1 MRDTIEMAKPS
12 GADLWWDTGKGKH
25 MKEQLTPWFPSSIK
39 PVHIGVYETDI
50 DRVSWSKGFSFWNG
64 KCWGNTEDLPEWA
77 LDDIG
82 VQCKKWRGLQEKQ
95 A

>member
-1 MRDTIEMAKPS
+1 
-12 GADLWWDTGKGKH
+12 
-25 MKEQLTPWFPSSIK
+25 MKKQLTPWFSSSIK
-39 PVHIGVYETDI
+39 PVHVGVYETDI
-50 DRVSWSKGFSFWNG
+50 DGVAWSKGFSFWNG

-77 LDDIG
+77 RDGIG